1 MELTG
6 KALDGLPSLT
16 SSRRGALSAN
26 EVVDAGL
33 EGAERVLNV
42 AALSKAGAKE
52 DGVDDEQDPGAALE
66 DNGREEDTDP
76 EEELNVGNDRHG
88 RIVVLLNET
97 ANRVGHR
104 VLSVLGL
111 GAGRSSGSRGHLGRG
126 HDSRDQVRT
135 SVGSDMED
143 RVDGEG
149 KHGDGVLGHDEPD
162 KGQN

>member
-26 EVVDAGL
+26 EVVDADL
-33 EGAERVLNV
+33 KVAERVLDV
-42 AALSKAGAKE
+42 AALSKAGAEE
-52 DGVDDEQDPGAALE
+52 DGVDDDQDPGAALE
-66 DNGREEDTDP
+66 EDDVEEDTEP
-76 EEELNVGNDRHG
+76 EDELNVGNNRHG

-97 ANRVGHR
+97 ANRVGHG

-111 GAGRSSGSRGHLGRG
+111 GAGRGTGGRGHLGRG
-126 HDSRDQVRT
+126 HESRDQVRT
-135 SVGSDMED
+135 SIGSDVED

-149 KHGDGVLGHDEPD
+149 KHGDRVLGHEEPD